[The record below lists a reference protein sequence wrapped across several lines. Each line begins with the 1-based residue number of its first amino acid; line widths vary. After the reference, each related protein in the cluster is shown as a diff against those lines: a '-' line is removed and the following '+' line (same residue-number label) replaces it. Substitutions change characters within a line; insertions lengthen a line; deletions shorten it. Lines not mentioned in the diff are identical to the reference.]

1 MHGIGYVGTW
11 STAVGIAV
19 QGSLGLCG
27 LAQDTQGFSRMYYCY
42 ESDFERKDTP
52 FPSVNIYICCYV
64 LYLKSALASG
74 YLPYWFPAAYEFG
87 FHALSALQ
95 AAFCISR
102 QHFRSRSSIGSPR
115 RTFTYQSSMIDRY
128 RLVHRQVSCLIGT
141 MPYNA

>member
-1 MHGIGYVGTW
+1 MVLVMWEHGALLLVSLCREVLG
-11 STAVGIAV
+11 SAVLHRIPRGFPGCTIAM
-19 QGSLGLCG
+19 SLILSARIPHFH
-27 LAQDTQGFSRMYYCY
+27 LS
-42 ESDFERKDTP
+42 
-52 FPSVNIYICCYV
+52 IYICCYV